1 MKKLNYGM
9 TGKERKNLVNAIS
22 EILETPAVYLKVP
35 TCAYQIGEY
44 HVDRNGV
51 LTGEENA
58 ELENKLKER
67 GFEAIETTE
76 ETAAETETTET
87 EEPTEEAET
96 TEPTMEEPE
105 TETPETEPTKAEK
118 PKRKK
123 RKKADGT
130 YTTTETP
137 DAIEA
142 TEEPETET
150 PKAEKPKRKKR
161 KKADGTYTTT
171 ETSDAIEATEEPAT
185 EAESPETNAREAET
199 DSFTIELPLE
209 GLTSDKIENLCRMVE
224 AKANLIKE
232 AIGVDDY
239 FCMDGFSKQPE

>member
-130 YTTTETP
+130 YTN
-137 DAIEA
+137 
-142 TEEPETET
+142 
-150 PKAEKPKRKKR
+150 
-161 KKADGTYTTT
+161 T